1 MKDVISF
8 NGQHAYP
15 KGLEAQNCASGDME
29 IAVIDLVNLL
39 HAPDFRGHIVEGF
52 GGQIEHVA
60 LDKAYT
66 ALQRCG
72 MTALPVSKRGT
83 ITLPPEFR
91 EALGLASA
99 EHPMMLAELCNGG
112 VFLQPAE
119 AITIRDTP
127 LEQMQKWIAEDERD
141 AEGFW
146 QRAGQA

>member
-1 MKDVISF
+1 VT
-8 NGQHAYP
+8 
-15 KGLEAQNCASGDME
+15 
-29 IAVIDLVNLL
+29 
-39 HAPDFRGHIVEGF
+39 
-52 GGQIEHVA
+52 
-60 LDKAYT
+60 LDKAFA
-66 ALQRCG
+66 ALQLCS

-91 EALGLASA
+91 EALGLGSA
-99 EHPMMLAELCNGG
+99 EHPMMLAELRNGG

-119 AITIRDTP
+119 AITVRDIP